1 MAKGGGGGDR
11 EGGALKTALVVAG
24 GLVLA
29 WLTVETAFKPF
40 LDGIRGSSPARP
52 TRPDDAPAESSS
64 SRRKGEANV
73 VGLDETQLFNFVRF
87 SKPSHP

>member
-40 LDGIRGSSPARP
+40 LDGIRGSIARSDP
-52 TRPDDAPAESSS
+52 NRDPDDAPAANPSSS
-64 SRRKGEANV
+64 PEEGDEAKSSS
-73 VGLDETQLFNFVRF
+73 D
-87 SKPSHP
+87 